1 MLIIIPVGL
10 IARLVVLCI
19 KGGQKACEKAQ
30 ESCNKEDNEEDEPL
44 LQPEEQPT
52 QDVIVTSEPKHSVP
66 SSDTDNDSDQSST
79 SWVLLPPPYNS
90 PLHNNMYII
99 YMHVWCTH
107 NNRYS
112 IIVFVYCT
120 WIFIH
125 TGQ

>member
-79 SWVLLPPPYNS
+79 S
-90 PLHNNMYII
+90 
-99 YMHVWCTH
+99 
-107 NNRYS
+107 
-112 IIVFVYCT
+112 
-120 WIFIH
+120 
-125 TGQ
+125 